1 MDTVFSEQQGGVSVS
16 TNEVEGDKLDNVSNE
31 VVKLKALNNE
41 LNLRVVYVG
50 AEVGV
55 VGKRRKKKKTK
66 E

>member
-41 LNLRVVYVG
+41 LNL
-50 AEVGV
+50 
-55 VGKRRKKKKTK
+55 
-66 E
+66 